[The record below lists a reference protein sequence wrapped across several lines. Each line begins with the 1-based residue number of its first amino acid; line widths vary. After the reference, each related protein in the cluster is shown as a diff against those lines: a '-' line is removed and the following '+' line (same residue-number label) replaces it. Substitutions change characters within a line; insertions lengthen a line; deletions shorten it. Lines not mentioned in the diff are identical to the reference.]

1 MDAKDIGGSVL
12 AAAFT
17 VMILAA
23 VFSLAAPGPFS
34 QVLNTIQ
41 AVDDFVI
48 GAITISAAA
57 VGYSMIK
64 QDW

>member
-1 MDAKDIGGSVL
+1 M

-57 VGYSMIK
+57 VGYSIIK